1 MFESV
6 INAVIGHKKAVI
18 AAAALTGLMLYAFPY
33 NMLASAD
40 HRDINISQ
48 DIEIPCLP
56 YCQNVEPPE
65 DIDIDNEQASLHVQI
80 TFSFVS
86 A

>member
-56 YCQNVEPPE
+56 YCNIVAEPE
-65 DIDIDNEQASLHVQI
+65 DIDIDQPPVHIQI
-80 TFSFVS
+80 TFSFVPVGT
-86 A
+86 